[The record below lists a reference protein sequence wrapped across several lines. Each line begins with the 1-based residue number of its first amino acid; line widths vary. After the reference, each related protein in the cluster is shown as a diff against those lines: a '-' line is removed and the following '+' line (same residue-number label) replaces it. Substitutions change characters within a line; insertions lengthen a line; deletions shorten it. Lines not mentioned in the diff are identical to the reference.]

1 MSQIFN
7 RVSRIIKA
15 NKNQSEPSLADFY
28 IKSEDDE
35 LKSIIDELSNKKAK
49 QKEEKQHD
57 SEKIKTDSDLTF
69 DEACTILGIN
79 TNSSVD
85 EIKTAYKTKVKE
97 YHPDKVS
104 GLGEELQKLAQQK
117 TQQIN
122 SAYNTI
128 KKFRNF
134 N

>member
-35 LKSIIDELSNKKAK
+35 LKFIIDELSYKKAK
-49 QKEEKQHD
+49 KQENNQNESANNKTN
-57 SEKIKTDSDLTF
+57 SEMSF
-69 DEACTILGIN
+69 DEACNVLGIN
-79 TNSSVD
+79 TKSSID
-85 EIKTAYKTKVKE
+85 EIKIAYKTKVKE

-104 GLGEELQKLAQQK
+104 SLGEELQILAQQK
-117 TQQIN
+117 TKQIN

-128 KKFRNF
+128 KNFRNF

>member
-28 IKSEDDE
+28 IKNEDDE
-35 LKSIIDELSNKKAK
+35 LKSIIDELSNKKTQ
-49 QKEEKQHD
+49 QKVNNKYE
-57 SEKIKTDSDLTF
+57 SEVQKTDSELSF
-69 DEACTILGIN
+69 DDACAVLGIN
-79 TNSSVD
+79 INSSVD
-85 EIKTAYKTKVKE
+85 EIKIAYKTKVKE

-104 GLGEELQKLAQQK
+104 GLGDELQILAMQK

-122 SAYNTI
+122 SAYNII

>member
-15 NKNQSEPSLADFY
+15 NKNDSEPSLADFY

-35 LKSIIDELSNKKAK
+35 LKSIIDELSNKKTQQDNFNK
-49 QKEEKQHD
+49 N
-57 SEKIKTDSDLTF
+57 SENSKVESDLNF
-69 DEACTILGIN
+69 EDACLVLDIN
-79 TNSSVD
+79 QNSSVD
-85 EIKTAYKTKVKE
+85 EIKIAYKTKVKE

-104 GLGEELQKLAQQK
+104 GLGEELQKLAQLK

-122 SAYNTI
+122 SAYNVI